1 MGVQNQAWLH
11 WGLSPETVQAQMLSW
26 MKRSNHRWV
35 LGQSLKCLPAQEAIR
50 CLKPN
55 CCSHWVG
62 VSGAV
67 YKMGSDPHRRSGSNW
82 LEMDK
87 SSRSH
92 DPLCCSLTTK
102 RFVWHCYVIFSCCS
116 IYSLS
121 FSDWGCG
128 QFTRF
133 FFSSAQIR
141 KNFFIVLICL
151 IMLQRRRGGM
161 LCCSP
166 VCKAAA
172 GLGPETTSRIRKW
185 ALKRAQSMSKS
196 QELTQSGD
204 YCTWVKKEE
213 C

>member
-55 CCSHWVG
+55 CCSHWAA

-92 DPLCCSLTTK
+92 DPLCCSLTAK
-102 RFVWHCYVIFSCCS
+102 RFVWHRYVIFSCCS
-116 IYSLS
+116 IYSQWLRL
-121 FSDWGCG
+121 WAVHKI
-128 QFTRF
+128 F
-133 FFSSAQIR
+133 FF
-141 KNFFIVLICL
+141 IC
-151 IMLQRRRGGM
+151 
-161 LCCSP
+161 
-166 VCKAAA
+166 
-172 GLGPETTSRIRKW
+172 T
-185 ALKRAQSMSKS
+185 
-196 QELTQSGD
+196 D
-204 YCTWVKKEE
+204 KEE
-213 C
+213 FFHCAYLLNYVAENAGGHALL